1 MTRPTSQLLVV
12 LGPLV
17 LGALAACGG
26 NEPPA
31 QPPPPTTATALPEV
45 APPPAPAAAPAASE
59 APAAPAAPAKPAAAL
74 SLHDAG
80 FSTPESVYYDAKNDV
95 YLVSNINGSPTATDN
110 NGYISRVSPDGTKI
124 EAKWIEAGKNGVKLD
139 APKGSVIANGTLY
152 VADITRLRTFEADSG
167 KPKAEIAL
175 PGCTFANDV
184 TAGPDGKVY
193 VSDSGIKFDDK
204 GNPVPTK
211 SDAVYVVDK
220 GKAKTL
226 AKGDDLGHPNGVL
239 WSGDKLWVVTFGT
252 GEIYSLDKTGKK
264 ADAQKL
270 PKGMLDGVVPLTD
283 GSLLVSSWEASGIF
297 RGKPGGDW
305 TLALPDLKAPADIGY
320 DTKRGRVL
328 VPLFMDSAVEAYVI
342 P

>member
-1 MTRPTSQLLVV
+1 MSRSVLLSLLAV
-12 LGPLV
+12 GPILV
-17 LGALAACGG
+17 ACGG
-26 NEPPA
+26 NEPAP
-31 QPPPPTTATALPEV
+31 QPPPPTTASALPEPT
-45 APPPAPAAAPAASE
+45 PPPAPASAAPAASE
-59 APAAPAAPAKPAAAL
+59 APAAPAKPAAAL

-80 FSTPESVYYDAKNDV
+80 FNTPESVLYDAKSDL

-110 NGYISRVSPDGTKI
+110 NGYVSRVSPDGSKV

-139 APKGSVIANGTLY
+139 APKGSAIVNGTLY
-152 VADITRLRTFEADSG
+152 VADITRLRTFDADSG
-167 KPKAEIAL
+167 KPKGDVAL

-184 TAGPDGKVY
+184 AAGPDGKVY

-220 GKAKTL
+220 NRAKTL
-226 AKGDDLGHPNGVL
+226 AKGEDLGHPNGLL

-252 GEIYSLDKTGKK
+252 GEIYSLDKAGKK

-270 PKGMLDGVVPLTD
+270 PKGALDGVVALAD
-283 GSLLVSSWEASGIF
+283 GSYLVSSWEASGIF

-305 TLALPDLKAPADIGY
+305 TLALTDLKAPADIGY

-328 VPLFMDSAVEAYVI
+328 VPLFMDSAVEAYTI

>member
-1 MTRPTSQLLVV
+1 MKRLTSSLYVGLAPLL
-12 LGPLV
+12 

-31 QPPPPTTATALPEV
+31 QPPPPTTATAMPEP
-45 APPPAPAAAPAASE
+45 PPPAPGPAAPAASD

-80 FSTPESVYYDAKNDV
+80 FNTPESVYYDAKNDL

-110 NGYISRVSPDGTKI
+110 NGYISRVAPDGSKV
-124 EAKWIEAGKNGVKLD
+124 EAKWIEGGKNGVKLD

-152 VADITRLRTFEADSG
+152 VADLTRLRTFDADSG
-167 KPKAEIAL
+167 KPKGDIAL

-204 GNPVPTK
+204 GPVPTK

-226 AKGDDLGHPNGVL
+226 AKGEDLGHPNGL
-239 WSGDKLWVVTFGT
+239 AWSGDKLWVVTFGT

-270 PKGMLDGVVPLTD
+270 PKGMLDGIVQLSD
-283 GSLLVSSWEASGIF
+283 SSYLISSWEASGTF

-305 TLALPDLKAPADIGY
+305 TLALSDLKAPADIGY

-328 VPLFMDSAVEAYVI
+328 VPLFQDSAVEAYQI